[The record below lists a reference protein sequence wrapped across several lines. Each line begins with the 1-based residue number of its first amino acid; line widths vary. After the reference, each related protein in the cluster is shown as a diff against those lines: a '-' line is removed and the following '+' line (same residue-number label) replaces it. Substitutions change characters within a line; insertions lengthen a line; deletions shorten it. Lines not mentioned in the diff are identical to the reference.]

1 MGIITFLI
9 LVGILF
15 YLHSLSK
22 RIERLEDAKQ
32 IAYSPVRGTS
42 AVRSVAPKPTTPK
55 AAMAS
60 QNKAVKSEPTFSS
73 SMDSTSF
80 INLLPKIGVVALVF
94 GLAFFLK
101 YAIDQGWVSVNLRLM
116 IGASIGS
123 LLLILFYLWR
133 EKYAKYAMVLAGGGL
148 AVWYLTVFAAVHLYS
163 VMTVNGGFAV
173 LIIVTGIG
181 LLLAYKT
188 KSKALSAMSWGGA
201 YLVPVILSVSEQSYS
216 LLLVY
221 LTIVTGSLLL
231 TVFYNQARY
240 LFVLALAGS
249 ALNLLAASFSASANQ
264 NFDLHTLLFLLVNIF
279 MHTILL
285 AFAIRKED
293 PSNLYANERE
303 YALLFG
309 LTYLLLGIPLAVLAY
324 SEFRDLAAMIM
335 VALGAWTFLT
345 YAFIDRLEFVK
356 VNYLVAGLGALILST
371 AIYWQFDVSLQV
383 VMLYVLG
390 MIGLIVGQ
398 IQHRA
403 ELRVWGLVVI
413 LFGIVSTLLV
423 HYTYSFP
430 TFLVNEKFGLEML
443 GLASLLV
450 AHYIFPKESLTE
462 FENNVHD
469 AIQYIIAVLLWL
481 FVSWDLA
488 NYYGLYDQENQR
500 NLALSLWWIV
510 YAVILVAI
518 SAAVRLKSLRRI
530 GFLLFGLVILKVF
543 LYDLQ
548 SLETVYRIISFISL
562 GVILLIVS
570 FVYQKNKEQIKDYLE
585 L

>member
-1 MGIITFLI
+1 MVLI
-9 LVGILF
+9 GILF
-15 YLHSLSK
+15 YLYSMSK
-22 RIERLEDAKQ
+22 RIERLEQ
-32 IAYSPVRGTS
+32 GRQFTP
-42 AVRSVAPKPTTPK
+42 SVPK
-55 AAMAS
+55 ASAAPRAS
-60 QNKAVKSEPTFSS
+60 VSKPAAKTLSVSAAKTESAFSRP
-73 SMDSTSF
+73 MDSANF
-80 INLLPKIGVVALVF
+80 INMLPKIGVVALVF

-116 IGASIGS
+116 IGVSIGS

-133 EKYAKYAMVLAGGGL
+133 EKYSKYAMVLAGGGL
-148 AVWYLTVFAAVHLYS
+148 AVWYLTVFAAVHLYD
-163 VMTVNGGFAV
+163 VMTVDGGFAV
-173 LIIVTGIG
+173 LILVTGIG

-188 KSKALSAMSWGGA
+188 NSRVLAAMSWGGA
-201 YLVPVILSVSEQSYS
+201 YLVPIILSVSQESYI

-221 LTIVTGSLLL
+221 LTMITGSLLL
-231 TVFYNQARY
+231 SVFYNQARY

-249 ALNLLAASFSASANQ
+249 ALNLLTASFSVSTSE
-264 NFDLHTLLFLLVNIF
+264 NFNLHTLLFLLANIF
-279 MHTILL
+279 MHTIML

-293 PSNLYANERE
+293 PAKLHANERE

-345 YAFIDRLEFVK
+345 YAFIDRLEFIK
-356 VNYLVAGLGALILST
+356 VNYLVSGMGAVVLST
-371 AIYWQFDVSLQV
+371 AIFWQFDTSLQV

-390 MIGLIVGQ
+390 LVGLIVGHV
-398 IQHRA
+398 QHRA
-403 ELRVWGLVVI
+403 ELRVWGFIVV
-413 LFGIVSTLLV
+413 LFGIIATLLV
-423 HYTYSFP
+423 NYTSSIP
-430 TFLVNEKFGLEML
+430 TLLVNEKFGLEFL

-450 AHYIFPKESLTE
+450 AHHIFPKENLTE

-469 AIQYIIAVLLWL
+469 AIQYIIAVLFWL

-510 YAVILVAI
+510 YAVVLVAV
-518 SAAVRLKSLRRI
+518 SAATRLKSLRRL